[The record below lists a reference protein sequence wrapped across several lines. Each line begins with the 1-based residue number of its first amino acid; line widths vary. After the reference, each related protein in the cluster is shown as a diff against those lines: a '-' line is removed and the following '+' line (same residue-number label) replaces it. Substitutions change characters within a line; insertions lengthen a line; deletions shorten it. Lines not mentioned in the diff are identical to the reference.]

1 MLYQP
6 AVPTT
11 TIDDIRDVPGS
22 SGSMYELHPRTIL
35 AMLAL
40 ALRAAAAAEAA
51 TTTIILEDGEALIH
65 RVSVW
70 GVVAAA
76 AIITVTVHDN

>member
-1 MLYQP
+1 MVLYQP
-6 AVPTT
+6 ALVH
-11 TIDDIRDVPGS
+11 DVPGGG
-22 SGSMYELHPRTIL
+22 SGSIYELHPRTIL

-40 ALRAAAAAEAA
+40 ALIPRAAEAA
-51 TTTIILEDGEALIH
+51 TTTTILILEDGETLIH

-76 AIITVTVHDN
+76 TAAIITVHNN